1 MTSSTPSP
9 IQASYISRPEAI
21 TQQYLATIQADF
33 ERVLLGH
40 LPEVHHINV
49 YAEQQHV
56 HPTHLSNTI
65 KEQTGFSPCDWINT
79 LYLDEAKR
87 LLATT
92 QLTIAQISEQ
102 LSFGEATNFSKYF
115 KKHVGI
121 SPKGYRTRLSLASN

>member
-9 IQASYISRPEAI
+9 IQAGYISRPKAI
-21 TQQYLATIQADF
+21 TQQYLAAIRADF
-33 ERVLLGH
+33 ERVLQH
-40 LPEVHHINV
+40 QLPEVHHINV

-65 KEQTGFSPCDWINT
+65 KEQTGLSPCDWINT
-79 LYLDEAKR
+79 LYLGEAKR

-121 SPKGYRTRLSLASN
+121 SPKGYRTQLAVAAN